1 MESAGPD
8 PPALR
13 ESAWS
18 RAKADANR
26 VYRSPLFGIAL
37 ALVGL
42 MATSIGVLFTVG
54 STVST
59 GTQVAVPLLSGT
71 AAIAI
76 TFLIVLVLQTASA
89 PVRQRNELRQSW
101 PVGPIH
107 EPPNVELTLR
117 NYVRRGEAVQDRVDG
132 ASTRDDRRAA
142 EDWAEEV
149 VQFLMAHGPPDAA
162 RAFLTATEDG
172 RPSYRVDAQLKRLRE
187 IAEAVS

>member
-13 ESAWS
+13 ESAWA
-18 RAKADANR
+18 RAKTDANR

-42 MATSIGVLFTVG
+42 MATSLGVLFTVG

-89 PVRQRNELRQSW
+89 PLRQRNELRQSW

-107 EPPNVELTLR
+107 EPPNVELRYATTF
-117 NYVRRGEAVQDRVDG
+117 G
-132 ASTRDDRRAA
+132 AAKLYKTASMADRRVMIGALPRIG
-142 EDWAEEV
+142 
-149 VQFLMAHGPPDAA
+149 Q
-162 RAFLTATEDG
+162 R
-172 RPSYRVDAQLKRLRE
+172 K
-187 IAEAVS
+187 